1 MIRLKYRCLSQMLF
15 LMVSILLCS
24 SVVSAEENSNAKTP
38 PEFVTDAPPPT
49 QSPVKQDRDVASG
62 NTETITVYKSKVLP
76 GFRPC
81 TTEDYRNH
89 DKPPIACEDEEA
101 ARVISTREQRQ
112 QPDDTIVD
120 EDTVPQGNLFKLD
133 FERFKRKK

>member
-1 MIRLKYRCLSQMLF
+1 MLF
-15 LMVSILLCS
+15 LVASILLCS
-24 SVVSAEENSNAKTP
+24 SVVSAEEGSDAKSP
-38 PEFVTDAPPPT
+38 PEIVIDAPPPT
-49 QSPVKQDRDVASG
+49 QSPVKQGEDTGVGKSD
-62 NTETITVYKSKVLP
+62 TITVYKSKVLP

-81 TTEDYRNH
+81 TSEDFRNH

-101 ARVISTREQRQ
+101 AREISTREQRQ